1 MNRRE
6 RTRILIESKNNVA
19 QKIADDI
26 RQNYEINIIQEP
38 ENGLTMVK
46 VRETAKKQL
55 FYLGE
60 VIIIEAKCSIDGVI
74 GIGIVANDDEDL
86 VLNLAIIDAAYNKE
100 IKEIDKYDRMLEEE
114 KINIDKYQ
122 EEINQEILQTKV
134 DFTTM
139 NI

>member
-60 VIIIEAKCSIDGVI
+60 VIIIEAKCNIDGVI

>member
-46 VRETAKKQL
+46 VRETA
-55 FYLGE
+55 
-60 VIIIEAKCSIDGVI
+60 
-74 GIGIVANDDEDL
+74 
-86 VLNLAIIDAAYNKE
+86 IDAAYNKE

>member
-6 RTRILIESKNNVA
+6 RTRILIESRNNISK
-19 QKIADDI
+19 KIADEI
-26 RQNYEINIIQEP
+26 RQNYEVNIIQEP
-38 ENGLTMVK
+38 ENGLTMIK

-74 GIGIVANDDEDL
+74 GVGIVANDDEDL